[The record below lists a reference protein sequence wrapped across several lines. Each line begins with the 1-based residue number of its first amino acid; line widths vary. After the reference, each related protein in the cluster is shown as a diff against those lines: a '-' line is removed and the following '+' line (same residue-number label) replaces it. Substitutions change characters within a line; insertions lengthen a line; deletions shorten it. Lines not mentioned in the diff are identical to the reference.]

1 MSQTLKTAL
10 ELTTQPYALQLEQ
23 VHIEFTR
30 AQAMLQNVVAELES
44 DLDRMRNNDKVPM
57 ELIEK
62 KDSQIEMIIRFND
75 CVDSLFSLYKL
86 TTINQR
92 AELVATNMMLW
103 DALKSKN
110 TAFETLMHRLVTV
123 PKQKQA

>member
-1 MSQTLKTAL
+1 MQSLKTAK
-10 ELTTQPYALQLEQ
+10 ELSTQPYALQIEQ
-23 VHIEFTR
+23 LQVEFTR

-44 DLDRMRNNDKVPM
+44 ELERMRGNDKVPID
-57 ELIEK
+57 LIEK
-62 KDSQIEMIIRFND
+62 KDTQIEMVIRFND
-75 CVDSLFSLYKL
+75 CVDALFTLYKL

-123 PKQKQA
+123 PKQKQV